1 MPQFEHSLATPAAN
15 VAFDEAILE
24 WAEQHSVE
32 GTFLRLWESSQPMVV
47 VGRSSHVEK
56 EVDAAFCRR
65 EGIPILRRSSGG
77 AAIVAGP
84 GCLMYAVVLSHAV
97 QTELHDITR
106 AHAFVMKQLTR
117 AIGPLVAGAG
127 TVACAG
133 TSDLVIEQGAEST
146 EHGARILAPRS
157 SLLAPRSPR
166 KFSGNSLR
174 MKRTHL
180 LYHGTLLYNFDLA
193 LVEKCLRTPPR
204 QPEYRRGRGHGEF
217 VMNLP
222 LSRERLVEAVA
233 TAFPVAH
240 GPEEVPLSR
249 VDKLVAERFSKD
261 AWNYEFM

>member
-1 MPQFEHSLATPAAN
+1 MPRFEHSLATPAEN

-24 WAEQHSVE
+24 WAEKQSAKNE
-32 GTFLRLWESSQPMVV
+32 FLRLWESAQPMVV

-56 EVDAAFCRR
+56 EVDVAFCRR
-65 EGIPILRRSSGG
+65 EAIPILRRSSGG

-97 QTELHDITR
+97 QTELRDITR

-127 TVACAG
+127 TITCAG
-133 TSDLVIEQGAEST
+133 TSDLVLDTGSDVAS
-146 EHGARILAPRS
+146 A
-157 SLLAPRSPR
+157 R

-180 LYHGTLLYNFDLA
+180 LYHGTLLYDFDLA
-193 LVEKCLRTPPR
+193 IIEKCLRTPPR

-222 LSRERLVEAVA
+222 LSRERLVDAVA
-233 TAFPVAH
+233 TAFPVARAT
-240 GPEEVPLSR
+240 EEVPLSR
-249 VDKLVAERFSKD
+249 VDELVAERFSKD
-261 AWNYEFM
+261 AWNYEFT